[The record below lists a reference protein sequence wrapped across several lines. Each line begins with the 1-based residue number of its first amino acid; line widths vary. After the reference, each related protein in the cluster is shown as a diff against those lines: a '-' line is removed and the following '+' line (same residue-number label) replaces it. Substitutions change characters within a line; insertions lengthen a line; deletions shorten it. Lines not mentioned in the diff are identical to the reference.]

1 MRPTIVFPPEAVWH
15 ALTHFEALDGAVRQ
29 ELVDAGF
36 DDGQVDAQL
45 RLPGSKFFASFATS
59 PQAVVARLET
69 WFPERF
75 DRMQPDAYGRIRL
88 SFECIQPVGSQS
100 VVDEQELTCGERQ
113 TIRREWRNGCP
124 VRTVRM
130 NRVVPACMCQLIL
143 APGRD
148 GVYFCT
154 VFPGELAPPLP
165 RSEKEAPDPYWQT
178 HLFVR

>member
-1 MRPTIVFPPEAVWH
+1 MRPTIVFPPESVWH
-15 ALTHFEALDGAVRQ
+15 ALTHFEVLDGAARQ
-29 ELVDAGF
+29 ELVNFGF
-36 DDGQVDAQL
+36 DDEQIDAQL
-45 RLPGSKFFASFATS
+45 HLPGSKFFASFATS
-59 PQAVVARLET
+59 PQAVVACLEA

-75 DRMQPDAYGRIRL
+75 DRMQPDADGRIRL
-88 SFECIQPVGSQS
+88 SFGCSRPVGSQS
-100 VVDEQELTCGERQ
+100 VVDEQELTCEERQ